1 MTFGEKVSRL
11 RKQNGYT
18 QKELAD
24 ELNVA
29 FADKDPIILSVL
41 KGSFIFTSDLVRYL
55 NFPFELDFIRA
66 SSYGNDTKSSGKV
79 KISGLDINIKDR
91 DIILIDDILD
101 TGYTLKALIN
111 ELKKLRVNSIT
122 TVVIV
127 NKPSRRKVDLIADY
141 VGFDVPNEFLVGY
154 GMDYQDRDRN
164 LPYIAA
170 VDIDK

>member
-1 MTFGEKVSRL
+1 MKVKEILVSKEQIAKRV
-11 RKQNGYT
+11 
-18 QKELAD
+18 KELAD

>member
-1 MTFGEKVSRL
+1 MKVKEILVSKEQIAKRV
-11 RKQNGYT
+11 
-18 QKELAD
+18 KELAD

-66 SSYGNDTKSSGKV
+66 SSYWNDTKSSGKV